1 MDLRTEGLDKMLE
14 SLGPALSEDIARI
27 LESTRRQLEEEFR
40 KRLEAV
46 VRDTEKAAAS
56 VTDSQREEILTKA
69 REQLSLELK
78 AQYDQTLRKTTAEM
92 QAEFD
97 HRLRVSEQQSQAERT
112 RLQEQVNLWR
122 TYAEAQRKMAESRS
136 QAEVLSHFLDR
147 VEAFAPSI
155 AVYVAKTDGLGLWK
169 TRGRGA
175 FPPVVSQ
182 STIDPDAYFKPIV
195 IRDKTV
201 AAVCARPPFR
211 AESLDFLS
219 ACLAYAIETFGM
231 RLQNRNHSA
240 ASAGSAP

>member
-1 MDLRTEGLDKMLE
+1 MDLRTEGLDKLLE
-14 SLGPALSEDIARI
+14 SLGPALSADVGRI

-46 VRDTEKAAAS
+46 IRDTEKAAAS
-56 VTDSQREEILTKA
+56 LTDSQREEILAKA
-69 REQLSLELK
+69 RDQLSLELK
-78 AQYDQTLRKTTAEM
+78 DQFDQTLRKTTMEM
-92 QAEFD
+92 QADFD
-97 HRLRVSEQQSQAERT
+97 QRLRISEQQWQAERA

-136 QAEVLSHFLDR
+136 QADVLSHFLDR
-147 VEAFAPSI
+147 VEAFAPAI
-155 AVYVAKTDGLGLWK
+155 AVYVSKADGLELWK
-169 TRGRGA
+169 TRGKGA

-195 IRDKTV
+195 VRDKTV

-219 ACLAYAIETFGM
+219 ACLAHAIETFGM

-240 ASAGSAP
+240 ASAASAK